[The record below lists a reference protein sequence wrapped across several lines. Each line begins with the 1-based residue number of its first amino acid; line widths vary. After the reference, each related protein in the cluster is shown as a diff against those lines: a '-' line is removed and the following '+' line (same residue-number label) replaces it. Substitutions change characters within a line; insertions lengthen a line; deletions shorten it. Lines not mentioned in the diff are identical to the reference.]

1 MGDSG
6 AECDCTAAVYDPVME
21 IKDTGSTSCAAAPCP
36 GPCENAGVCT
46 DVSSTATCVCKVET
60 GFEPDSFF
68 KGAVCADF
76 DYLTMITKVIELN
89 TKDGTIVQSIADGIV
104 AADTKVD
111 VVKSA
116 LEARITGDVGVVQGE
131 VTGVAALVGVNA
143 AAILSA
149 RSDLTTKIDADLVA
163 QALAIASETDV
174 KVETAKTALEAL
186 ITSNDGEITVLSA
199 GQITLAAEIQAN
211 LASIGGEVLAREAE
225 DVLLNAR
232 VDGEVA
238 DIATN
243 AAAILAEAATR
254 TADDVALGTR
264 IDDELVDIA
273 GNSAA
278 IQANTDNDDTFRSFS
293 WTDGVQS
300 IYNMVSATNLA
311 DMITEKETLE
321 ALIDAPFSSSD

>member
-1 MGDSG
+1 MGASG
-6 AECDCTAAVYDPVME
+6 AECDCTSAVYDPVLE
-21 IKDTGSTSCAAAPCP
+21 IKDTSSTSCAAAACP

-46 DVSSTATCVCKVET
+46 DLSSTATCVCKVET
-60 GFEPDSFF
+60 GFPGSFF

-104 AADTKVD
+104 AADAKVD

-149 RSDLTTKIDADLVA
+149 RSDLTTKIDADLAA

-186 ITSNDGEITVLSA
+186 ITSNDGEITVLST
-199 GQITLAAEIQAN
+199 GQLTLAAEIQAN

-232 VDGEVA
+232 VDGEVS

-264 IDDELVDIA
+264 IDAELVDIA

>member
-1 MGDSG
+1 M
-6 AECDCTAAVYDPVME
+6 
-21 IKDTGSTSCAAAPCP
+21 
-36 GPCENAGVCT
+36 
-46 DVSSTATCVCKVET
+46 
-60 GFEPDSFF
+60 
-68 KGAVCADF
+68 
-76 DYLTMITKVIELN
+76 
-89 TKDGTIVQSIADGIV
+89 
-104 AADTKVD
+104 
-111 VVKSA
+111 
-116 LEARITGDVGVVQGE
+116 
-131 VTGVAALVGVNA
+131 
-143 AAILSA
+143 
-149 RSDLTTKIDADLVA
+149 
-163 QALAIASETDV
+163 
-174 KVETAKTALEAL
+174 
-186 ITSNDGEITVLSA
+186 
-199 GQITLAAEIQAN
+199 TLLQK
-211 LASIGGEVLAREAE
+211 RP
-225 DVLLNAR
+225 VLLNAR

-243 AAAILAEAATR
+243 AAAILAGAATR